1 MYSEKPETLI
11 WKNIYMHPYVPCR
24 VIYYNKNLEATQVPI
39 RWVDK
44 IVVYLNNLIQCS
56 FKKKKK
62 KKETLAFATAWID
75 LETIMLSEIS
85 QSEKDKYHRISLI
98 CGI

>member
-1 MYSEKPETLI
+1 MKLPYNSNFSLGMYSEKPETLI

-62 KKETLAFATAWID
+62 EGN
-75 LETIMLSEIS
+75 LSFCNSMDWPGDYYAKWNKPVRE
-85 QSEKDKYHRISLI
+85 R
-98 CGI
+98 